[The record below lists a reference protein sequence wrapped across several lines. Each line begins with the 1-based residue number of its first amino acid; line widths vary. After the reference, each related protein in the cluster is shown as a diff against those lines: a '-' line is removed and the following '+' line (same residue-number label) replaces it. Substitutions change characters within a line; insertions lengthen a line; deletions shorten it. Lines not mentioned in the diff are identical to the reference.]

1 MGDSKQQSSPNHL
14 HMSNDLIYPSTLL
27 LTSLLA
33 VGFVFFIRASTKERI
48 ETKEW
53 LIAQPIAEL
62 APRLKQY
69 FQQRGYRLHTVSADG
84 SEVTFQGHVAASPF
98 LAALLFGLAVSG
110 ATAIALVL
118 TVLFP
123 DRGILAFG
131 LIGLTPIAP
140 WFYWRG
146 AQRLE
151 TVKLSLQPHAVG
163 TQVTLEG
170 HRDELIVFEDTVLRS

>member
-1 MGDSKQQSSPNHL
+1 MSS
-14 HMSNDLIYPSTLL
+14 DLIYPSTLI

-33 VGFVFFIRASTKERI
+33 VGFVFFIRASTKERL

-53 LIAQPIAEL
+53 LIPQPITEL

-98 LAALLFGLAVSG
+98 LAAFLFGLAVSA

-151 TVKLSLQPHAVG
+151 TVKLSLQTHGVG

>member
-1 MGDSKQQSSPNHL
+1 MSS
-14 HMSNDLIYPSTLL
+14 DLMYPSTLL

-69 FQQRGYRLHTVSADG
+69 FQQRGYHLHTVSADG
-84 SEVTFQGHVAASPF
+84 SEVTFQGNVAASPF

-140 WFYWRG
+140 WFYWQG
-146 AQRLE
+146 ARRLE

-163 TQVTLEG
+163 TQLTLEG

>member
-1 MGDSKQQSSPNHL
+1 MSS
-14 HMSNDLIYPSTLL
+14 DFIYPSTLL

-69 FQQRGYRLHTVSADG
+69 FQQRGYRLHSVSADG
-84 SEVTFQGHVAASPF
+84 SEVTFQGNVAASPF
-98 LAALLFGLAVSG
+98 VAALLLALAVSS

-151 TVKLSLQPHAVG
+151 TVRLSLQPQSDI

-170 HRDELIVFEDTVLRS
+170 HRDELITFEDTLLRA